1 MPRQAV
7 IAGLASA
14 LMLAAIHYGLITGIL
29 VVPLLPLAPLAW
41 SGFMFGVVGLSAATL
56 ISLAFSILLLGPFGA
71 ALALVLQ
78 LFPAWIFFREL
89 LKLRLYVNGTM
100 QWQSPGGAFLALTM
114 YAVFMFGLLSLMA
127 PVEFDRLLA
136 VLEDGWQGALS
147 QLDPSAAEAM
157 RGAENIS
164 HLALAFGVWMAAG
177 MCYAAA
183 CLGNFTVLAYRK
195 SVRPS
200 LALQPY
206 QPPAWLFGLFLVTA
220 VLSLMDAGRWTLMGQ
235 MLSLILLLPY
245 FISGL
250 SLVHMALRRWQ
261 YSAVW
266 ISGFYVIILMTLWPV
281 LFLAA
286 YGLTRQCLLLFS
298 PARAAP

>member
-1 MPRQAV
+1 M
-7 IAGLASA
+7 AGLASA
-14 LMLAAIHYGLITGIL
+14 LMLAAIHYGIITGVL

-41 SGFMFGVVGLSAATL
+41 SGFRFGVVGLSTATL
-56 ISLAFSILLLGPFGA
+56 TSLALSVLFLGPLGA
-71 ALALVLQ
+71 SLALVLQ

-89 LKLRLYVNGTM
+89 LKLRLYANGAV
-100 QWQSPGGAFLALTM
+100 QWQSPGGAFVALTM
-114 YAVFMFGLLSLMA
+114 YAVFMFGLLNVMA
-127 PVEFDRLLA
+127 PQEFDRLLA
-136 VLEDGWQGALS
+136 VLAEGWQEALA
-147 QLDPSAAEAM
+147 QLDPSTAETM
-157 RGAENIS
+157 RGAEDIS

-177 MCYAAA
+177 ICYAAA

-206 QPPAWLFGLFLVTA
+206 QPPVWLFGLFLLTA
-220 VLSLMDAGRWTLMGQ
+220 ALSLMDAGRWTVMGQ

-266 ISGFYVIILMTLWPV
+266 LSSFYVIILMTLWPV

-286 YGLTRQCLLLFS
+286 YGLTRQCLLLIS